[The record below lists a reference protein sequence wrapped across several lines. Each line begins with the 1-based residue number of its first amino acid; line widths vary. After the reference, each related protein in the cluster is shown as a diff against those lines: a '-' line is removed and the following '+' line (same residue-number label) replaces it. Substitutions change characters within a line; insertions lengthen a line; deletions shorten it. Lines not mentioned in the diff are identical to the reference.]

1 MMKPQDEYLTA
12 EHQPLVSKSHDK
24 DRTLLTIAF
33 ILLVWPDQGAIEHR
47 FHTVVSVSCIGPQTL
62 ENQLGSG
69 HREFI

>member
-1 MMKPQDEYLTA
+1 MMKPQDDNLIAGFKEPW
-12 EHQPLVSKSHDK
+12 QRQD
-24 DRTLLTIAF
+24 LTIAF